1 MRGLRIPVL
10 AAFLL
15 SAILITASA
24 AATVAAPDSTIE
36 GRTLPQWS
44 AEWWKSVFAIPVYA
58 ADGTTVIHPQF
69 DAGLNPG
76 DVVDA
81 PHGLPSPDGRV
92 FFLYGSFSGGDLER
106 TVTVP
111 AGKHVFVPIVNTEWS
126 NPDTAPP
133 PNFVSPPGN
142 YTQAELAAFA
152 KTQGDTITGISA
164 SLDGQAIGEVLQNRH
179 AAQFEYTQPPERSIT
194 QTFFGIDAPGPNES
208 AADGYY
214 LMFLPLEEGE
224 HTLTF
229 TGSSPDNSATPP
241 LLGAFDFTMTYHLN
255 VVGAAAIPLP
265 AGVWLGLSALSA
277 SIVPALR
284 ARWHTR
290 GG

>member
-1 MRGLRIPVL
+1 MRHPRIPLL
-10 AAFLL
+10 AACLIRFIGL
-15 SAILITASA
+15 STAT
-24 AATVAAPDSTIE
+24 AATVTPPDATVE
-36 GRTLPQWS
+36 GRTLPEWS
-44 AEWWKSVFAIPVYA
+44 AQWWQSVFSIPVYA

-69 DAGLNPG
+69 DAGLAEG
-76 DVVDA
+76 DTVDA

-92 FFLYGSFSGGDLER
+92 FFLYGSFFGGDLER

-133 PNFVSPPGN
+133 PDFVSPPGN

-152 KTQGDTITGISA
+152 KTQGDSITGLSV
-164 SLDGQAIGEVLQNRH
+164 SLDGQDIPEVLQNRH
-179 AAQFEYTQPPERSIT
+179 AAQFEYTQPAERSIT

-214 LMFLPLEEGE
+214 LMFLPLSEGE

-229 TGSSPDNSATPP
+229 TGSSPDNTDTPP

-255 VVGAAAIPLP
+255 VTGAAAIPLP
-265 AGVWLGLSALSA
+265 AGVWLGLSVIPLWWRKVSRR
-277 SIVPALR
+277 P
-284 ARWHTR
+284 
-290 GG
+290 

>member
-1 MRGLRIPVL
+1 MRNLRTAVL
-10 AAFLL
+10 VAFLIGFI
-15 SAILITASA
+15 AIATAT
-24 AATVAAPDSTIE
+24 AATVAPSDATVE
-36 GRTLPQWS
+36 GRTLPEWS
-44 AEWWKSVFAIPVYA
+44 AQWWQSVFAIPVYA

-69 DAGLNPG
+69 DAGLNEG
-76 DVVDA
+76 DTVDA

-92 FFLYGSFSGGDLER
+92 FFLYGSFFGGDLER

-133 PNFVSPPGN
+133 PDFITPPGN

-152 KTQGDTITGISA
+152 KTQADTITGVSA
-164 SLDGQAIGEVLQNRH
+164 QLDGQDIPEVLQNRH
-179 AAQFEYTQPPERSIT
+179 AAQFEYTQPAQRSIT
-194 QTFFGIDAPGPNES
+194 QSFFGVDAPGPNES

-214 LMFLPLEEGE
+214 LMFLPLAEGE

-255 VVGAAAIPLP
+255 VAGAAAIPLP
-265 AGVWLGLSALSA
+265 AGVWLGLSALVGGA
-277 SIVPALR
+277 AR
-284 ARWHTR
+284 ARSR
-290 GG
+290 R